1 MHYYQIV
8 VKINLQ
14 DLVTEINEMIKKG
27 WKPSGGIAIDGNGL
41 FYQAMVS

>member
-14 DLVTEINEMIKKG
+14 DLVTEVNEMIKKG
-27 WKPSGGIAIDGNGL
+27 WKPSGGIAIDVNGL